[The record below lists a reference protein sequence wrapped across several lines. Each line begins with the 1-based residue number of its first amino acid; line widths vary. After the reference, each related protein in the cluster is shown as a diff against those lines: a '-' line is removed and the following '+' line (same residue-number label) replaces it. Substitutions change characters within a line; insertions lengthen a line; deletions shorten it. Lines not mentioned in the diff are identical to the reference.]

1 MYSATLLVSLL
12 ASAYGFRSTPSDPN
26 PVKWPRP
33 VVPVKC
39 HRDGRLGEKFFVYSI
54 DQTQILRLAE
64 AGLGAGALPE
74 NVTHGLL
81 GKTWEGVQLSITQG
95 TLEGGHP
102 YDYTQILLDDNDG
115 NLNMPSPNTKLW
127 VFVSGDFCLPN
138 GNWTV
143 KVNSPK

>member
-1 MYSATLLVSLL
+1 MMYSATLLVSLL
-12 ASAYGFRSTPSDPN
+12 ASAHGFASTPDDPA
-26 PVKWPRP
+26 PVKP
-33 VVPVKC
+33 VAPVPC
-39 HRDGRLGEKFFVYSI
+39 ERDGRPGETFFVYSI
-54 DQTQILRLAE
+54 DPTQILQFIE
-64 AGLGAGALPE
+64 DGMGVGALPE

>member
-1 MYSATLLVSLL
+1 MK
-12 ASAYGFRSTPSDPN
+12 
-26 PVKWPRP
+26 PVE
-33 VVPVKC
+33 C
-39 HRDGRLGEKFFVYSI
+39 YRDGRLGQMFFVYSM
-54 DQTQILRLAE
+54 DMKQILVFAE
-64 AGLGAGALPE
+64 AGMGVTLPE

-115 NLNMPSPNTKLW
+115 NLTMPSPNTKLW